1 MLRAKHN
8 SVSNRLLAALPRKDY
23 RKLLSFLEPVELAFQ
38 EVLYEPHTRIRHVY
52 FPNDCFVSMLTT
64 VDADRAAEVG
74 LVGAEG
80 MIGLPVALGAA
91 VSPFRAMVQG
101 GGTAMRMK
109 VADFRREFSE
119 SNALRRELFLF
130 THLLMIQIA
139 QTAACNRFHVVQK
152 RMARWLLMTRDRVNS
167 SEFRIT
173 QEFLGLMLGVRRS
186 GITVA
191 AGSLQQRK
199 LIGYRRGTVTIL
211 NQRGLEAA
219 ACGCYKAVKD
229 TFTQATPRHK
239 LKKQFPRQPR
249 SSHTRN
255 RTDE

>member
-1 MLRAKHN
+1 MLGEKHV
-8 SVSNRLLAALPRKDY
+8 SVPNRLLAALPRNDY
-23 RKLLSFLEPVELAFQ
+23 RELLPFLEPVKLSFQ
-38 EVLYEPHTRIRHVY
+38 EVLYEPHTRIRYVY
-52 FPNDCFVSMLTT
+52 FPSDCFVSMLTT
-64 VDADRAAEVG
+64 VDANRAAEVG
-74 LVGAEG
+74 LVGPEG

-101 GGTAMRMK
+101 GGAAMRMK
-109 VADFRREFSE
+109 VADFRREFNN

-130 THLLMIQIA
+130 THLLMVQIA

-167 SEFRIT
+167 DEFRIT
-173 QEFLGLMLGVRRS
+173 QDFLALMLGVRRS

-191 AGSLQQRK
+191 AGSLQESK

-219 ACGCYKAVKD
+219 ACGCYRTVQD
-229 TFTQATPRHK
+229 TYTKATPRHK
-239 LKKQFPRQPR
+239 LKRQFPRQPP
-249 SSHTRN
+249 SSPARN
-255 RTDE
+255 RKAR